1 MSLWDRIKSI
11 VTKDADK
18 YLYATIPQER
28 TNIAYQDEALKANR
42 SYLRLWLAEMFLTK
56 SHRWFVEWHPA
67 VHASANLT
75 FGNQGTITFSRVV
88 QPPQQALATGV
99 LLGYPIT
106 DLLPFNGGTV
116 EIEASLLALK
126 GENYLGSAIQ
136 VLQDFS
142 SLVSAP
148 LAQALTIAEKVST
161 GIETLLDATNGRI
174 HLPFHQAFSGAGGS
188 AITELKAGYL
198 AVILATGNEVDVSRL
213 HVKDDQLHYQDQT
226 SNQIKPFRGYDYMLL
241 RIESR
246 QERDD
251 FLKLKEIE
259 EPYNKYFEAWGEG
272 DTDKANAY
280 KRAALMAAARSPDLT
295 LLDRRRVALALKEE
309 FAAFDFDDMGVRA
322 LSLESVERTLND
334 VIAEYSLPSDDGA
347 SLEELS
353 FGELFGD

>member
-1 MSLWDRIKSI
+1 MSLWNRIKSL
-11 VTKDADK
+11 VSKDADK

-28 TNIAYQDEALKANR
+28 TNIKYQDQALRANR

-56 SHRWFVEWHPA
+56 SHRWFVEWQPA

-75 FGNQGTITFSRVV
+75 FGNQGPITFSRVV

-126 GENYLGSAIQ
+126 GQNYLGSAIQ

-148 LAQALTIAEKVST
+148 LTQALTIAKKVST

-174 HLPFHQAFSGAGGS
+174 HLPFHQAFTGAGGS
-188 AITELKAGYL
+188 ATTELKPGYL
-198 AVILATGNEVDVSRL
+198 AVILATGDQVDVNRL
-213 HVKDDQLHYQDQT
+213 YVKDDQLHYHEPR
-226 SNQIKPFRGYDYMLL
+226 SNRIIPFRGYDYMLL

-251 FLKLKEIE
+251 FLKLKDIE

-272 DTDKANAY
+272 DTKRANAY
-280 KRAALMAAARSPDLT
+280 KRAALIAAARSPDLT
-295 LLDRRRVALALKEE
+295 LLDRRRVAFALRDE
-309 FAAFDFDDMGVRA
+309 FAAFDLEELGVRS
-322 LSLESVERTLND
+322 LSLEAVERTLND
-334 VIAEYSLPSDDGA
+334 VIAERSLPLDDDA
-347 SLEELS
+347 PLEELS
-353 FGELFGD
+353 FGELFEE